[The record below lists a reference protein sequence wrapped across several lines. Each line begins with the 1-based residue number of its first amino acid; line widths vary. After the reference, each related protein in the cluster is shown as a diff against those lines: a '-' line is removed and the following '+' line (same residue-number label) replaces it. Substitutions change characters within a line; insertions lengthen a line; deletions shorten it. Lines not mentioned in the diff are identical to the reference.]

1 MRKKI
6 TYNRYVQTLNERKI
20 VFWKM
25 FSHFLKPN
33 EELKNVYVVNLLNFI

>member
-6 TYNRYVQTLNERKI
+6 THNRFLLSLKERKI
-20 VFWKM
+20 QFWRM

-33 EELKNVYVVNLLNFI
+33 EELKNICVVNY